1 MGNNTSEYVDSAIQ
15 TKPDDSQVQVDLSNQ
30 LMEWLRICEGS
41 IPETNWR
48 TESVED
54 YDFYAGKQDDLVT
67 LEKLAEQ
74 KRPNTTYNEVKP
86 KVDMLVGIGA
96 QMKQSPILKP
106 RGQEDE
112 ARTELMN
119 GTLSFVRY
127 ECKVSRKEMECFEHM
142 TKSGRSFLHF
152 WIDTENPY
160 EPDIKSK
167 FIHGR
172 DVLLDPDSTE
182 YDLSDARF
190 IFVSKWF
197 TEEDIRVKYPNF
209 PFDAIKTLSQS
220 SNDKPTFF
228 DPGNKKYRIVEGW
241 YRTYVPVV
249 WFTNPMSGQPEFM
262 EQADFDQFN
271 MMVQTT
277 GLPQPDGSFRKI
289 PAIQGIQRMRKK
301 IMYAHFSGQV
311 ILEAGPTTFKGTT
324 ASQFFPFIQ
333 FGAYKDDAENRWFG
347 VISMMKDPQRGL
359 NTVRRQLI
367 HLLQTAPKGIL
378 IHEAGAIVN
387 EDNYE
392 EKSSEPNF
400 RLVVTRGMLDK
411 IKFSDQPQISPI
423 YGQLDELFVQTIKNV
438 SGVQDSLLGI
448 QTSSREP
455 GVTVKM
461 RQETGIAVLYILFS
475 NFKESRLNAAKF
487 LVDLIQQYYTAP
499 RVIRVQ
505 GQQGEQ
511 LMELNT
517 QLDPTNPD
525 YNGVDS
531 GRYDV
536 VVDEDVENITMRAF
550 IMEQLTAYSQNNPGM
565 IPPDVIMEYSNLPFT
580 AKMAVKNFNAQNQAA
595 QAQAVQFE
603 QQMQI
608 EELNL
613 KKTELALRAKEME
626 LKHEVDLEN
635 AKNKSKGGAAK

>member
-1 MGNNTSEYVDSAIQ
+1 MATEYVDSAII
-15 TKPDDSQVQVDLSNQ
+15 TKPDDSQAMADLSNKLQ
-30 LMEWLRICEGS
+30 EWLRICEGS
-41 IPETNWR
+41 IPEVNWR
-48 TESVED
+48 TESAED
-54 YDFYAGKQDDLVT
+54 YDFYAGKQDDAAT
-67 LEKLAEQ
+67 LEKLATQ

-106 RGQEDE
+106 RGTEDE

-127 ECKVSRKEMECFEHM
+127 ETKTSRKEMECFEHM
-142 TKSGRSFLHF
+142 AKAGRSFLHF
-152 WIDTENPY
+152 WIDTENPF
-160 EPDIKSK
+160 EPDIKGK

-182 YDLSDARF
+182 YDLSDAKY

-197 TEEDIRVKYPNF
+197 TEEDIKVKYPNY
-209 PFDAIKTLSQS
+209 PFDAISALSQS
-220 SNDKPTFF
+220 SNDKPSFF
-228 DPGNKKYRIVEGW
+228 DSANKKYRIVEGW

-249 WFTNPMSGQPEFM
+249 WFTNPVSGQPEFL
-262 EQADFDQFN
+262 EQAEFDQFN
-271 MMVQTT
+271 AMIQTT
-277 GLPQPDGSFRKI
+277 GIPQPDGSFKKL

-301 IMYAHFSGQV
+301 IMYAHFSGQA
-311 ILEAGPTTFKGTT
+311 ILEAGATTYTGVTS
-324 ASQFFPFIQ
+324 SQYFPFIL

-347 VISMMKDPQRGL
+347 VTSMMKDPQRGL

-367 HLLQTAPKGIL
+367 HLLNTSPKGIL
-378 IHEAGAIVN
+378 MHEAGAIIN
-387 EDNYE
+387 ENDYE

-400 RLVVTRGMLDK
+400 RLVVSKGMLDK
-411 IKFSDQPQISPI
+411 LKFTDQPQISPI

-487 LVDLIQQYYTAP
+487 LVDLIQQYFTAP
-499 RVIRVQ
+499 RMIRIQ
-505 GQQGEQ
+505 GAAGES
-511 LMELNT
+511 LMQINT
-517 QLDPTNPD
+517 QMNPGQPD
-525 YNGVDS
+525 FNDVS
-531 GRYDV
+531 AGRYDV

-550 IMEQLTAYSQNNPGM
+550 IMEQLTAYSQNNPGT

-580 AKMAVKNFNAQNQAA
+580 AKMAVKNFNAQNQQA
-595 QAQAVQFE
+595 QAQAAQFE
-603 QQMQI
+603 QQMQL

-613 KKTELALRAKEME
+613 KKAELALHVKEVE
-626 LKHEVDLEN
+626 LKHEVDMEN
-635 AKNKSKGGAAK
+635 AKHKAKGGASK